1 MSLPAASAET
11 AASSPPSPG
20 WQRVRRWA
28 VPALGILVLAM
39 LVMHAHKIDWA
50 GAWKA
55 LQRYPWQVLGV
66 VWLIATASHALYGC
80 FDLIGRLHTKHR
92 LSAPHT
98 WAIAVASYGFNLNLG
113 SLVGGVAL
121 RGRLYARA
129 GLDEATVAQIVAVS
143 LGTNWLG
150 YAAVAGGLF
159 ASGAI
164 ESLGRLPIGVQAL
177 RGGGVALLALVLGY
191 GVACFW
197 LKGKTWAWRGRR
209 LTFPAPQV
217 AALQLSLGAA
227 NWLTMASA
235 MYVLLGTEIPYATTL
250 GVLLVAS
257 IVGVVTPIPA
267 GLGVLEAAY
276 LAMLSGSVP
285 QGRLMG
291 AVLAY
296 RALYYFL
303 PLAGALL
310 LYLMLERVSG
320 QARPA
325 H

>member
-1 MSLPAASAET
+1 
-11 AASSPPSPG
+11 
-20 WQRVRRWA
+20 
-28 VPALGILVLAM
+28 
-39 LVMHAHKIDWA
+39 
-50 GAWKA
+50 
-55 LQRYPWQVLGV
+55 
-66 VWLIATASHALYGC
+66 
-80 FDLIGRLHTKHR
+80 
-92 LSAPHT
+92 
-98 WAIAVASYGFNLNLG
+98 
-113 SLVGGVAL
+113 
-121 RGRLYARA
+121 
-129 GLDEATVAQIVAVS
+129 
-143 LGTNWLG
+143 
-150 YAAVAGGLF
+150 
-159 ASGAI
+159 
-164 ESLGRLPIGVQAL
+164 
-177 RGGGVALLALVLGY
+177 
-191 GVACFW
+191 
-197 LKGKTWAWRGRR
+197 
-209 LTFPAPQV
+209 V
-217 AALQLSLGAA
+217 AALQPSLGAA